1 VSVVGAANH
10 HRRASSR
17 SNASGIKVA
26 HRLRQYGAPEP
37 THYDGLTPAALAAQM
52 VARLG
57 ATVDYLPV
65 EAGGAARA
73 AELLAAH
80 F

>member
-1 VSVVGAANH
+1 
-10 HRRASSR
+10 
-17 SNASGIKVA
+17 
-26 HRLRQYGAPEP
+26 
-37 THYDGLTPAALAAQM
+37 M